1 MFCNG
6 YNVLVTNLVNRTAD
20 SLGVSLSNE
29 LVDKLIREATEIVVM
44 DWCEYDYDKD
54 AEWLELNAEV
64 DADSWGASKSCAGS
78 WGVTVGQDMVEAI
91 ESQMNFMGTLGA
103 VLKVARKEA

>member
-44 DWCEYDYDKD
+44 DWCEFDYDKD
-54 AEWLELNAEV
+54 AEWLDLI
-64 DADSWGASKSCAGS
+64 ASVEAGS
-78 WGVTVGQDMVEAI
+78 TYGEDLVEAVQ
-91 ESQMNFMGTLGA
+91 SQMNFMGTLPA
-103 VLKVARKEA
+103 VLKVARKAA